1 MDINEIK
8 TNLDSSDFGH
18 RLKAIAE
25 LRNHDAEVAVPL
37 LLSKI
42 RDREFLVR
50 SFVAMGLGRKQTPES
65 FAALLELIKLDR
77 DPNVRAEAA
86 NSLSLFGK
94 VAASHLTT
102 LFHQDDNWLVRRS
115 VLAALLEL
123 NCDEELF
130 DVCVCGLGG
139 EDPTVREA
147 SIDGFAFLA
156 NSQKKEAALEQLLSQ
171 LKDEWWRM
179 RVKVAKALGKFDTQ
193 SAKDA
198 LIQLRQDQ
206 DHRVVGAALEA
217 LV

>member
-1 MDINEIK
+1 MDINEIETK
-8 TNLDSSDFGH
+8 LTSSDFSE
-18 RLKAIAE
+18 RLKAIAQLKDYE
-25 LRNHDAEVAVPL
+25 AEVAVPL

-42 RDREFLVR
+42 RDKQFLVR
-50 SFVAMGLGRKQTPES
+50 SFVAMGLGKKQTAES

-86 NSLSLFGK
+86 NSLSLFGP

-123 NCDEELF
+123 NCPEELF
-130 DVCVCGLGG
+130 DVCSCGIQG
-139 EDPTVREA
+139 EDLTVQEA
-147 SIDGFAFLA
+147 SIDGFGYLA
-156 NSQKKEAALEQLLSQ
+156 NSDKKEAALEKLLSL
-171 LKDEWWRM
+171 LKAEWWRV
-179 RVKVAKALGKFDTQ
+179 RVRVAVALGKFEVQ

-198 LIQLRQDQ
+198 LVQLRQDE

>member
-1 MDINEIK
+1 MDINEIETK
-8 TNLDSSDFGH
+8 LTSSDFSE
-18 RLKAIAE
+18 RLKAIAQLKDYE
-25 LRNHDAEVAVPL
+25 AEVAVPL

-42 RDREFLVR
+42 RDKQFLVR
-50 SFVAMGLGRKQTPES
+50 SFVAMGLGKKQTAES

-86 NSLSLFGK
+86 NSLSLFGP

-123 NCDEELF
+123 NCPEELF
-130 DVCVCGLGG
+130 DVCSCGIQG
-139 EDPTVREA
+139 EDLTVQEA
-147 SIDGFAFLA
+147 SIDGFGYLA
-156 NSQKKEAALEQLLSQ
+156 NSDKKEAALEKLLSL
-171 LKDEWWRM
+171 LKAEWWRV
-179 RVKVAKALGKFDTQ
+179 RVRVARALGKFEVQ

-198 LIQLRQDQ
+198 LVQLRQDE